1 MSRSRLAA
9 VALLLP
15 ILVAPRHAP
24 PAPQFGYEYS
34 VKMICGI
41 GTTSNPA
48 RVSFGV
54 VPQTYATTVNIAN
67 VTDSVIQFD
76 KGIMLLLPPGAQK
89 EQFIKPISKDSLR
102 PNFGL
107 ATDCSDVE
115 RRLTLNGNPFFEG
128 ILIIRSSW
136 SLDVTAVYTVPG
148 GVDVEQIRERTTF

>member
-1 MSRSRLAA
+1 MSRSHLAA

-24 PAPQFGYEYS
+24 PAPQFGYEYA

-67 VTDSVIQFD
+67 VTDSVIHFD

-102 PNFGL
+102 PNFAL

-115 RRLTLNGNPFFEG
+115 RRLTLNGNPLFEG
-128 ILIIRSSW
+128 MLIIRSSY
-136 SLDVTAVYTVPG
+136 SLDITAVYTVPG
-148 GVDVEQIRERTTF
+148 GIDVEQIRERRTF